1 MKTQLQKAEAFVA
14 LHQRPGC
21 FIIPNPWDAG
31 TAKMLATL
39 GFEALATT
47 SAGVAFQLGK
57 IDGTGQVTR
66 AETLENA
73 RQIVEATHLP
83 VAADLENCFAHDP
96 VEAAKT
102 ITMAAGVG
110 LVGGSIEDSTGDSKG
125 PIYDFDHA
133 VARVK
138 AAVAAARAL
147 PFPFMLCARSEN
159 FLHGRPDLDDTIKR
173 LQAYE
178 AAGADVLYAPG
189 LSDLAQ
195 VRTVLAAIKKPFNL
209 LVSSGNAHITQADAA
224 AAGVK
229 RISVGGALARAALGG
244 FLRGAEEMRSA
255 GTFTYGREAAPFAT
269 INKLIKGEKP

>member
-1 MKTQLQKAEAFVA
+1 MKTQAQKAEAFVA

-31 TAKMLATL
+31 TAKMLTTL

-57 IDGTGQVTR
+57 IDGIGQVTR
-66 AETLENA
+66 AETLDNA
-73 RQIVEATHLP
+73 RQIVEATDLP
-83 VAADLENCFAHDP
+83 VAADLENCFADMP
-96 VEAAKT
+96 DEAAKT
-102 ITMAAGVG
+102 ITMAAGFG
-110 LVGGSIEDSTGDSKG
+110 LVGGSIEDSTGRKDG
-125 PIYDFDHA
+125 PIYCFEHA
-133 VARVK
+133 VARVE

-147 PFPFMLCARSEN
+147 PFKFMLCARSEN
-159 FLHGRPDLDDTIKR
+159 FLHGIADLDDTIKR
-173 LQAYE
+173 LKAYE

-189 LSDLAQ
+189 LSDLGQ
-195 VRTVLAAIKKPFNL
+195 VKTVLAAISKPFNL

-224 AAGVK
+224 VAGVK

-244 FLRGAEEMRSA
+244 FLRGAEEMRND

-269 INKLIKGEKP
+269 INKLIQGEKP

>member
-1 MKTQLQKAEAFVA
+1 MKTQLQKAEAFVT
-14 LHQRPGC
+14 LHQRPVC

-31 TAKMLATL
+31 TAKMLSTL

-73 RQIVEATHLP
+73 RQIVEATDLP

-102 ITMAAGVG
+102 ITMAADVG
-110 LVGGSIEDSTGDSKG
+110 LVGGSIEDSTGEATR
-125 PIYDFDHA
+125 PIYDFDHT

-209 LVSSGNAHITQADAA
+209 LVSTGNAHITQADAA